1 MKYLKKIVGKE
12 LFKVGS
18 LNSISVLIKISIGF
32 ITSKVI
38 AVFVGPSGMAFVGNL
53 RNFITSIESI
63 GMLGFQ
69 NGIVKYVSEYEND
82 EIRLK
87 KLLSTMVI
95 SIMVTTLIISCF
107 LFFFSSYLNNKIFGS
122 DYHYQF
128 IFFAL
133 GVSLPFYIAS
143 LFLISVLNGFGDFK
157 KVIKINIY
165 GNLLG
170 LILSLILIYNY
181 HTFGALLSVILTPSL
196 LFFITVF

>member
-1 MKYLKKIVGKE
+1 M
-12 LFKVGS
+12 FKVGS
-18 LNSISVLIKISIGF
+18 LNTISVLIKISIGF

-107 LFFFSSYLNNKIFGS
+107 LFFFWLIIEKIKG
-122 DYHYQF
+122 
-128 IFFAL
+128 
-133 GVSLPFYIAS
+133 
-143 LFLISVLNGFGDFK
+143 
-157 KVIKINIY
+157 
-165 GNLLG
+165 
-170 LILSLILIYNY
+170 
-181 HTFGALLSVILTPSL
+181 
-196 LFFITVF
+196 